1 MIYAIITIFEIQ
13 YYCIFSNKKYT
24 HLYNHEMKWV
34 FYWSL
39 VLMNDET
46 DPNAVI
52 DASYVCN
59 SDDSCDR
66 RTPTYVFFL

>member
-1 MIYAIITIFEIQ
+1 
-13 YYCIFSNKKYT
+13 
-24 HLYNHEMKWV
+24 MKWF